1 MLGEVFTDYPN
12 ALADGTNIRMF
23 RTVIRQQAFLFQQE
37 R

>member
-12 ALADGTNIRMF
+12 ALADGTKIRMVP
-23 RTVIRQQAFLFQQE
+23 TAIRQQSLLFHQE